1 MDVIL
6 TAGGTLTMSMLDIA
20 RGAYTR
26 LPNGWRR
33 AVAPVVALLPTRAKF
48 GPQYQFWR
56 DRIALADRDPQF
68 AATEH
73 LASLRRLL
81 TKAQQGSP
89 FYGELFERHFGSGF
103 DPSTATP
110 DDLRRLPVLRK
121 QALIAA
127 GDAVLAAPRSTV
139 DTGDTSG
146 SNGEKP
152 FRFYLDKDR
161 SAREIA
167 FVYDA
172 WSATG
177 FTERDAKIV
186 LRGVGLDP
194 SGRKLAEWEPA
205 LKELRLSAFPLTRQD
220 ASLYIDLI
228 DQHQVRYLYGYPSAI
243 DLLCRHMLELGRRPK
258 LDLLGVLP
266 ISEPLYPHQRR
277 TIATALGDTKVSHF
291 YGLSEKA
298 LFARELVGPECVY
311 EFNPLY
317 GLAELV
323 DDNDQPITTIGQ
335 EGRLVGTGFL
345 STGMPF
351 IRYDTEDRTS
361 LVQQATAENGY
372 RLRVGPIVPRRKP
385 GYLITAC
392 GDRLVT
398 VDFTPDTPRFFK
410 GISEYQFYQDEP
422 GKCTIRYIPDDN
434 GTEQDALNIASDLGK
449 RSLGKIDFAVQR
461 VDSLGAGRAGK
472 RAFIDQRL
480 DISLY

>member
-1 MDVIL
+1 
-6 TAGGTLTMSMLDIA
+6 MSMLDVA

-33 AVAPVVALLPTRAKF
+33 TLAPMVSLLPTRAKF
-48 GPQYQFWR
+48 GPQYQQWR
-56 DRIALADRDPQF
+56 ARIARAEHNSEY

-73 LASLRRLL
+73 LASLRRLI
-81 TKAQQGSP
+81 AISGNSP
-89 FYGELFERHFGSGF
+89 FYRAQFDRHFGAGF
-103 DPSTATP
+103 DLSTITP
-110 DDLRRLPVLRK
+110 DTLRRLPVTRK
-121 QALIAA
+121 EILIGA
-127 GDAVLAAPRSTV
+127 GETTLTVPRSKV
-139 DTGDTSG
+139 DVGDTSG

-172 WSATG
+172 WSRTG
-177 FTERDAKIV
+177 FSEDDAKIV

-205 LKELRLSAFPLTRQD
+205 LKELRLAAFPLTRKD
-220 ASLYIDLI
+220 ASMYIDLI
-228 DQHQVRYLYGYPSAI
+228 DEHQVRYLYGYPSAI
-243 DLLCRHMLELGRRPK
+243 DLLCRHMLELNRRPK

-266 ISEPLYPHQRR
+266 ISEPLYEHQRR
-277 TIATALGDTKVSHF
+277 TILAALGDVQIANF

-298 LFARELVGPECVY
+298 LFARQLPGDEAVY

-323 DDNDQPITTIGQ
+323 DEDDQPITTIGQ
-335 EGRLVGTGFL
+335 EGRLIGTGFL

-351 IRYDTEDRTS
+351 IRYDTEDR
-361 LVQQATAENGY
+361 ATLLRPATPENGY
-372 RLRVGPIVPRRKP
+372 RMRVGPISPRRKP
-385 GYLITAC
+385 GYLITAS

-410 GISEYQFYQDEP
+410 GIREYQFYQDEP
-422 GKCTIRYIPDDN
+422 GKCVIRYIPDTD
-434 GTEQDALNIASDLGK
+434 GTPEDALSIASDLSK
-449 RSLGKIDFAVQR
+449 RSLGKIAFSIER
-461 VDSLGAGRAGK
+461 VNSLGAGRAGK

-480 DISLY
+480 DVSRY